1 MSTSH
6 LIEILYA
13 GPTDRR
19 SSRVILVSHRFP
31 GDRITDNYDHA
42 KGSSREQGLA
52 VVKMLGYTVVTSGET
67 KDGYFVCVKE
77 FLPLK
82 EALAAWVARKG
93 AKAA

>member
-6 LIEILYA
+6 LIELLYA
-13 GPTDRR
+13 SPTDRR
-19 SSRVILVSHRFP
+19 GPRLILVSHRFP
-31 GDRITDNYDHA
+31 GDRITDNYDDT
-42 KGSSREQGLA
+42 KRSSYEQGLEL
-52 VVKMLGYTVVTSGET
+52 VKMLGYSVVTSGET